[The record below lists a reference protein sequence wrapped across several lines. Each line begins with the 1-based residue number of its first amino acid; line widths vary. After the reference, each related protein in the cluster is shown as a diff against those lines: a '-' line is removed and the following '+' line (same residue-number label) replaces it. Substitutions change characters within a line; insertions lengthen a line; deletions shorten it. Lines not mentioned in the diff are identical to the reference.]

1 MATRLNEFISDSQ
14 SIAIVSHINPDADAI
29 ASSLALKK
37 WIEKNYNNIS
47 VDIFF
52 SGEIGDLYFPL
63 LESEEYNTSEKDKY
77 DLTFVL
83 DCPTIERTGNEHIIN
98 KSEKV
103 IKIDHHEN
111 QEDFGNYRIVAPVCA
126 STGELLFLIFNSHYP
141 IVDKKIAELI
151 YHTIV
156 TDTNCFKSFSLSKRT
171 YGVLKKLEEF
181 EIDTLAIKNHYFGN
195 ISRSKRTLLK
205 RAMKSIRFEFDD
217 RISIMSIDKSDFE
230 LADAD
235 FTDTLGIV
243 ETGLRIEG
251 VDIAIIIIEK
261 SDDEYYIS
269 LRSKNEDIDVGD
281 IAQNF
286 GGGGKKNMA
295 AFQCSP
301 QDIQETIDKLI
312 LECSAVLALV
322 PNDNDIDF

>member
-52 SGEIGDLYFPL
+52 SGEIGDLYYPL
-63 LESEEYNTSEKDKY
+63 LESEQYNTSEKDKY

-83 DCPTIERTGNEHIIN
+83 DCPTIERTGNEYIIN

-111 QEDFGNYRIVAPVCA
+111 QEDFGNYRIVAPACA

-205 RAMKSIRFEFDD
+205 RAMKSIRFECDD

-269 LRSKNEDIDVGD
+269 LRSKNEDIDVGE

-312 LECSAVLALV
+312 LECSEVLALV
-322 PNDNDIDF
+322 PSDNDIDF